1 MIYDA
6 QLREDRGLI
15 PMDMLI
21 GHFASLKLND
31 ADEDELN
38 FSSRGWKARKH
49 PIHIERVRKAN
60 HELFDDPVVTKYL
73 RHRIE
78 LEIRRDLRQESIGIE
93 LVHTCPTHAA
103 HPGRN
108 EKHIRIL
115 DHGSECRIRIFEH
128 EFGVRMLLPR
138 AQHRLLVGC
147 EMIHRKL
154 PLLLGESRRR
164 SEITGSKKDRDFPHI
179 FDHCRAAMERDEL
192 APFHQ
197 QFLPCFEAE
206 DSTAGDLLHC
216 GISKEPLSA
225 VGQKLKGSQ

>member
-31 ADEDELN
+31 ADQDELN
-38 FSSRGWKARKH
+38 FSFRGWKARKH

-60 HELFDDPVVTKYL
+60 HELFNDPVVTKYL

-78 LEIRRDLRQESIGIE
+78 FEIRRDLRQEFIGIE

-115 DHGSECRIRIFEH
+115 DHGSERRIRIFEY
-128 EFGVRMLLPR
+128 ELGVRMLLPR
-138 AQHRLLVGC
+138 GQHGLLVGC
-147 EMIHRKL
+147 KIIHRKL
-154 PLLLGESRRR
+154 PLLLRKSKYRREDYPATFR
-164 SEITGSKKDRDFPHI
+164 TSSIP
-179 FDHCRAAMERDEL
+179 CRAAKERDEL
-192 APFHQ
+192 APF
-197 QFLPCFEAE
+197 QFQIASDATKPEANGRMPNCPAQ
-206 DSTAGDLLHC
+206 SAG
-216 GISKEPLSA
+216 
-225 VGQKLKGSQ
+225 